1 MAALLLLF
9 ALLVG
14 ADGLRNDALLGADGL
29 QNDATCLAD
38 GVFVVDDFLEQGDI
52 AHALSQMQPSSAL
65 GGGAPFGVRPSGSP
79 EQYFVV
85 DMNPSVAARIQATA
99 DAALGFPESNATT
112 EEQRRLP
119 ARTIY
124 GPAEAHRDDPKTAPR
139 WSRGRWTG
147 ANDDELGE
155 ADRAAYRGG
164 YAALVYL
171 GGDGE
176 LRVGDERIAAARG
189 RLVLWPNAAEHA
201 STGAARRVLGP
212 FAVRPG
218 AAAPLWLTTKGPPPG
233 VIQFVLGNLC
243 LGTLLAV
250 PQIIVGHAY
259 LDDDRCNR
267 IPEYL
272 MLSGSLKL
280 AVVGLLVGVFTYLA
294 LFYSERDEDTREE
307 AKTREKK
314 KERIWNVASSLIGL
328 LILAEV
334 AVVIFGAVMTVMYFT
349 KPSGCPDAVL
359 SMAGVSYSYLAL
371 MCGLILATVLK
382 GAIKD
387 LLEDRR
393 RARATARAGEVVRE
407 IAATIKY

>member
-1 MAALLLLF
+1 MH
-9 ALLVG
+9 
-14 ADGLRNDALLGADGL
+14 
-29 QNDATCLAD
+29 
-38 GVFVVDDFLEQGDI
+38 DI
-52 AHALSQMQPSSAL
+52 MGQ
-65 GGGAPFGVRPSGSP
+65 
-79 EQYFVV
+79 
-85 DMNPSVAARIQATA
+85 I
-99 DAALGFPESNATT
+99 
-112 EEQRRLP
+112 
-119 ARTIY
+119 
-124 GPAEAHRDDPKTAPR
+124 
-139 WSRGRWTG
+139 
-147 ANDDELGE
+147 
-155 ADRAAYRGG
+155 
-164 YAALVYL
+164 
-171 GGDGE
+171 
-176 LRVGDERIAAARG
+176 
-189 RLVLWPNAAEHA
+189 EH
-201 STGAARRVLGP
+201 
-212 FAVRPG
+212 
-218 AAAPLWLTTKGPPPG
+218 
-233 VIQFVLGNLC
+233 
-243 LGTLLAV
+243 GTLLAV

-272 MLSGSLKL
+272 VLSGSLKL

-314 KERIWNVASSLIGL
+314 KERIWNVASSVIGL

-393 RARATARAGEVVRE
+393 RARAAARAGEVVLRE
-407 IAATIKY
+407 K